1 MSRKCWRKS
10 TLNITTGMYMGT
22 SRCWDSLE
30 VYKVD
35 TSSIIAF
42 SAIGTA
48 VQLTSIMFKENGKPE
63 NNHCQAHTML
73 FMKPLFQLTRS
84 CNFALCQQ
92 CEAKCQNFG
101 PHIRNTAA
109 CMFCVPSGVSNK
121 SEKWHIYCITNMTD
135 TTISS
140 MKI

>member
-1 MSRKCWRKS
+1 MW
-10 TLNITTGMYMGT
+10 GT
-22 SRCWDSLE
+22 SRHWDSLE
-30 VYKVD
+30 VCKVD
-35 TSSIIAF
+35 TPSIVAF

-48 VQLTSIMFKENGKPE
+48 AQLISIMFKENGKPE
-63 NNHCQAHTML
+63 NDHCQAHAML

-84 CNFALCQQ
+84 CNFPLCQH
-92 CEAKCQNFG
+92 CEAICQNFG

-109 CMFCVPSGVSNK
+109 CMFCVPSDVSNK